1 MRTTRSTGGKHVFDA
16 LNRRTFAGAFA
27 AATLAATW
35 ATGAFAQAT
44 EVKIAY
50 ALARDSHYGAAA
62 DGWDKYVTETS
73 QGKFKFTHFPSSAQ
87 GGEREV
93 IEGLQ
98 LGTGVQ
104 AVVVS
109 SGALSNFV
117 PEIGVTDIPFLFR
130 DLTHARA
137 VLDGPIGEG
146 ILEKF
151 RDRELIALAWG
162 EQGFRHI
169 TNNRQPIEKPEDLAG
184 LKIRTMENPVHI
196 AAFKT
201 AGAAPTP
208 MSWPE
213 VIPALQQGAIDGQEN
228 PLSVIVSAKL
238 WEVQKYLTVS
248 GHVYSPAMLIVA
260 PSFWESLSEDEQK
273 IFADGALK
281 GKEAMRAF
289 VDASEKNGVEKAKA
303 SGMQVNV
310 LSDEQKAAFQ
320 KSIQSAYDGY
330 YKTYTKDLVDQ
341 IIATK

>member
-1 MRTTRSTGGKHVFDA
+1 MSILFKRLVLVSSI
-16 LNRRTFAGAFA
+16 
-27 AATLAATW
+27 TLAG
-35 ATGAFAQAT
+35 ATGAFAQST

-62 DGWDKYVTETS
+62 DGWDKYVTDTS
-73 QGKFKFTHFPSSAQ
+73 GGKFKFTHFPSSAQ

-130 DLTHARA
+130 DLDHART
-137 VLDGPIGEG
+137 VLDGPIGES
-146 ILEKF
+146 ILGDF
-151 RDRELIALAWG
+151 RNRDLIALAWG

-196 AAFKT
+196 AAFET

-248 GHVYSPAMLIVA
+248 GHVYSPAMLIVSPA
-260 PSFWESLSEDEQK
+260 FWDSLSDEDKK
-273 IFADGALK
+273 IFTDGAIK

-289 VDASEKNGVEKAKA
+289 VDNSEKTGVDTAKA
-303 SGMQVNV
+303 AGMQVNV
-310 LSDEQKAAFQ
+310 LSEEQKAAFQ
-320 KSIQSAYDGY
+320 ASIQAAYEGY
-330 YKTYTKDLVDQ
+330 YETFGKDLIDQ

>member
-1 MRTTRSTGGKHVFDA
+1 MTILLKRLA
-16 LNRRTFAGAFA
+16 LASGL
-27 AATLAATW
+27 TLAG
-35 ATGAFAQAT
+35 ATGALAQST

-62 DGWDKYVTETS
+62 DGWDSYVTDTS
-73 QGKFKFTHFPSSAQ
+73 GGKFQFTHFPSSAQ

-98 LGTGVQ
+98 LGTGVE

-130 DLTHARA
+130 DLDHARN
-137 VLDGPIGEG
+137 VLDGPIGDT
-146 ILEKF
+146 ILKAF
-151 RDRELIALAWG
+151 RERDLIALAWG

-196 AAFKT
+196 AAFET

-248 GHVYSPAMLIVA
+248 GHVYSPAMLIVS
-260 PSFWESLSEDEQK
+260 PTFWNSLSEEDQK
-273 IFADGALK
+273 IFADGAIK

-289 VDASEKNGVEKAKA
+289 VDSSEKNGVETAKA
-303 SGMQVNV
+303 AGMQVNV
-310 LSDEQKAAFQ
+310 LSEDQKAAFQ
-320 KSIQSAYDGY
+320 EAIQGAYEGY
-330 YKTYTKDLVDQ
+330 YQTFGKDLVDQ
-341 IIATK
+341 VLATK

>member
-1 MRTTRSTGGKHVFDA
+1 MNSFFGRLA
-16 LNRRTFAGAFA
+16 IAGVV
-27 AATLAATW
+27 AATAW
-35 ATGAFAQAT
+35 TGSAFAQST

-62 DGWDKYVTETS
+62 DAWDKYVTETS
-73 QGKFKFTHFPSSAQ
+73 GGRFKFTHFPSSAQ

-137 VLDGPIGEG
+137 VLDGPVGQE
-146 ILEKF
+146 ILAKF
-151 RDRELIALAWG
+151 QDRQLIALAWG

-196 AAFKT
+196 AAFET

-248 GHVYSPAMLIVA
+248 GHVYSPAMLIVS
-260 PSFWESLSEDEQK
+260 PTFWDSLSDEDK
-273 IFADGALK
+273 KLFTDGAIK

-289 VDASEKNGVEKAKA
+289 VDQSEKNGIETAKQN
-303 SGMQVNV
+303 GMQVNE
-310 LSDEQKAAFQ
+310 LSDAQKAEFQ
-320 KSIQSAYDGY
+320 KAIQAAYDGY
-330 YKTYTKDLVDQ
+330 YETYGKDLVDS
-341 IIATK
+341 IVATK

>member
-1 MRTTRSTGGKHVFDA
+1 MNSFFGRLAIAGVVAATAWTGGA
-16 LNRRTFAGAFA
+16 S
-27 AATLAATW
+27 
-35 ATGAFAQAT
+35 AQST

-62 DGWDKYVTETS
+62 DAWDKYVTETS
-73 QGKFKFTHFPSSAQ
+73 GGRFKFTHFPSSAQ

-137 VLDGPIGEG
+137 VLDGPVGQE
-146 ILEKF
+146 ILAKF
-151 RDRELIALAWG
+151 QDRQLIALAWG

-196 AAFKT
+196 AAFET

-248 GHVYSPAMLIVA
+248 GHVYSPAMLIVS
-260 PSFWESLSEDEQK
+260 PTFWDSLSDEDK
-273 IFADGALK
+273 KLFTDGAIK

-289 VDASEKNGVEKAKA
+289 VDQSEKNGIATAKQN
-303 SGMQVNV
+303 GMQVNE
-310 LSDEQKAAFQ
+310 LSDAQKAEFQ
-320 KSIQSAYDGY
+320 KAIQAAYDGY
-330 YKTYTKDLVDQ
+330 YETYGKDLVDS
-341 IIATK
+341 IVATK

>member
-1 MRTTRSTGGKHVFDA
+1 MNMLFGR
-16 LNRRTFAGAFA
+16 
-27 AATLAATW
+27 LAALGLAASALW
-35 ATGAFAQAT
+35 TGSALAQST

-50 ALARDSHYGAAA
+50 ALAKESHYGAAA
-62 DGWDKYVTETS
+62 DGWDNYVTETS
-73 QGKFKFTHFPSSAQ
+73 GGRFTFTHFPSSAQ

-130 DLTHARA
+130 DLGHARA
-137 VLDGPIGEG
+137 VLDGPIGED
-146 ILEKF
+146 ILAKF
-151 RDRELIALAWG
+151 AERQLIALAWG

-196 AAFKT
+196 TAFET

-238 WEVQKYLTVS
+238 WEVQKYLTIS
-248 GHVYSPAMLIVA
+248 GHVYSPAMLIVS
-260 PSFWESLSEDEQK
+260 PTFWDSLSDEDKK
-273 IFADGALK
+273 IFADGAIK

-289 VDASEKNGVEKAKA
+289 VDNSEKNGVETSRQA
-303 SGMQVNV
+303 GIQVNV
-310 LSDEQKAAFQ
+310 LSDEQKAQFQ
-320 KSIQSAYDGY
+320 QAIQAAYEQY
-330 YKTYTKDLVDQ
+330 YGTFSKDLIDQ

>member
-1 MRTTRSTGGKHVFDA
+1 MASLFERLVVVGSLTV
-16 LNRRTFAGAFA
+16 AG
-27 AATLAATW
+27 
-35 ATGAFAQAT
+35 ATGAFAQST

-62 DGWDKYVTETS
+62 DGWDKYVTDTS
-73 QGKFKFTHFPSSAQ
+73 GGKFQFMHFPSSAQ

-130 DLTHARA
+130 DLGHART

-146 ILEKF
+146 ILEDF
-151 RDRELIALAWG
+151 RGRDLIALAWG

-169 TNNRQPIEKPEDLAG
+169 TNNRQPIEKPQDLAG

-196 AAFKT
+196 AAFET

-248 GHVYSPAMLIVA
+248 GHVYSPAMLIVS
-260 PSFWESLSEDEQK
+260 PVFWDSLSDEDKK
-273 IFADGALK
+273 IFTDGAIK
-281 GKEAMRAF
+281 GKQAMRAF
-289 VDASEKNGVEKAKA
+289 VDNSEKTGIDTARA
-303 SGMQVNV
+303 AGMQVNV
-310 LSDEQKAAFQ
+310 LSEEQKAAFQ
-320 KSIQSAYDGY
+320 ASIQSAYEGY
-330 YKTYTKDLVDQ
+330 YETFGKDLVNQ

>member
-1 MRTTRSTGGKHVFDA
+1 MISLFNRLA
-16 LNRRTFAGAFA
+16 LAGI
-27 AATLAATW
+27 LAATSW
-35 ATGAFAQAT
+35 TTGAFAQST

-62 DGWDKYVTETS
+62 DGWDKYVTEAS
-73 QGKFKFTHFPSSAQ
+73 QGKFKFVHFPSSAQ

-130 DLTHARA
+130 DLPHARA

-146 ILEKF
+146 ILAKF
-151 RDRELIALAWG
+151 KDRELIALAWG

-196 AAFKT
+196 TAFET

-248 GHVYSPAMLIVA
+248 GHVYSPAMLIVS
-260 PSFWESLSEDEQK
+260 PSFWDNLSDDEKK

-289 VDASEKNGVEKAKA
+289 VDNSEKNGVETAKA
-303 SGMQVNV
+303 AGMQVNV
-310 LSDEQKAAFQ
+310 LSDEQKAVFQ

-330 YKTYTKDLVDQ
+330 YETYTKELIDQ